1 MSRPAIVWFR
11 EDFRLGDNPALV
23 AAVDSG
29 QPVLCIYV
37 HDEASPEA
45 RPLGGAARW
54 WLHGSLEAL
63 RVALRD
69 AGADLLIL
77 RGAARDVIPRI
88 AAAADAGSVFWNR
101 RYGRE
106 RAIDIDVKAALK
118 RAGVEARSFASRL
131 VYEPGEIRT
140 QSGGSYKVFT
150 PFHRACLTRDPPP
163 PPLRAPAAVPA
174 ASPPPDA
181 AELAVEI
188 ADLALEP
195 RRPDWAGG
203 LRESWERGEGGAR
216 KRLAAFLKSGFAG
229 YAADRNRPDLDVT
242 SRLSPHLRFGELS
255 AREVVHAARFVH
267 QASGG
272 AISDEDYDVFRAEI
286 GWRDFSHLLLF
297 ENEDIASGNI
307 QKNFDAFPW
316 RDDGDAVAAWREGRT
331 GYPIVDAGMRQLWR
345 TGFMHNRV
353 RMIVASFLIKHL
365 LIDWRVGEE
374 WFWDTLVDAD
384 AANNPASWQ
393 WVAGS
398 GADAAP
404 YYRIFN
410 PVAQGERF
418 DPSGAYVRIWVP
430 EIARLPD
437 RAIHRPW
444 EATSGMLHSAG
455 VRLGENYPRP
465 IVAHDDARKRA
476 LAAFESI
483 RSNRG

>member
-1 MSRPAIVWFR
+1 MSRPALVWFR
-11 EDFRLGDNPALV
+11 EDLRLGDNPALV

-37 HDEASPEA
+37 HDEVSPEV

-63 RVALRD
+63 RAALRD
-69 AGADLLIL
+69 AGADLLVI
-77 RGAARDVIPRI
+77 RGAARDLIPRV

-118 RAGVEARSFASRL
+118 RAGVDARSFASRL
-131 VYEPGEIRT
+131 VYEPVEIRT

-150 PFHRACLTRDPPP
+150 PFHRACLTRDPPTP
-163 PPLRAPAAVPA
+163 ALRAPAAVPA

-181 AELAVEI
+181 AGLAVEI

-216 KRLAAFLKSGFAG
+216 KRLASFLKSGFAG

-255 AREVVHAARFVH
+255 AREVVHAARFAH

-272 AISDEDYDVFRAEI
+272 AISDEDYSVFRAEI

-297 ENEDIASGNI
+297 ENDDIASGNI
-307 QKNFDAFPW
+307 QKSFDAFPW

-418 DPSGAYVRIWVP
+418 DPSGAYVRTWVP

-437 RAIHRPW
+437 RTIHRPW

-465 IVAHDDARKRA
+465 VVAHDDARKRA